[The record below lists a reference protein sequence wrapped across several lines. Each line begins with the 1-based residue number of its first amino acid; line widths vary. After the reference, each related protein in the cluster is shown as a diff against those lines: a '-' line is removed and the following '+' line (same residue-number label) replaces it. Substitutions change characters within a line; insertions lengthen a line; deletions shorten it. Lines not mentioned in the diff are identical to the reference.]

1 MARSPFSI
9 GFSRTFIL
17 SSLFLFFIITIVTTI
32 FSTFIYNNSRVQL
45 IQSLYL
51 QAQSINQSLPQLS
64 STNVD
69 FDLLADQYAVTDDN
83 GNELRVSIINS
94 DWIVIGDSA
103 VIKSNLSSLD
113 KHSPET
119 RQEIGDALL
128 NDYGSTT
135 RKSDTTGRDL
145 IYVAL
150 LRDKNDL
157 SQGIIRVAL
166 PLDINASFYNFFV
179 YPFFIILILVIASST
194 FLSLSVE
201 NNLRREL
208 SKLYEITQRAL
219 KGKKFK
225 KIGPADSQV
234 QNISKTVEEISER
247 LAKEIDNT
255 ISQRA
260 NFNSVLDSVTQG
272 IIIFN
277 KKLKVT
283 FVNDVALEIFG
294 KHQIFLKERIKSKK
308 LDHINKLLKEL
319 SVVNQIESQFSID
332 VGKNKRYFLLS
343 ASTINTSDD
352 LVLVIN
358 DITSLKTI
366 EERQKNLISD
376 ISHEIKTPVS
386 VILAGAETL
395 QNGAINDINASEK
408 FLSAITANSERLA
421 EMVNDLL
428 ELERIEQGQLY
439 QQKENINPRNEINL
453 IIESLETLAHEQNVE
468 LINQINDDFYIHT
481 DKSAFRGIFLNLLN
495 NAIKY
500 SKEGGL
506 VTISTYKTKTNTVIT
521 IEDNGYG
528 IEKNNLRR
536 IFDRFYRTPKARAH
550 TNGSGLGLSLVKQQ
564 INQIG
569 GVVEVKSKINKGTT
583 FFVSFPLKVSII
595 E

>member
-1 MARSPFSI
+1 MTRSPFGI

-32 FSTFIYNNSRVQL
+32 FSTFIYNNSRTQL

-51 QAQSINQSLPQLS
+51 QAQSINQSLPRLS

-94 DWIVIGDSA
+94 DWSVIGDSA
-103 VIKSNLSSLD
+103 VTKSNLSSLD

-119 RQEIGDALL
+119 RQEISDALL

-135 RKSDTTGRDL
+135 RKSDTTGRDF

-150 LRDKNDL
+150 LRNKDDL

-194 FLSLSVE
+194 FLSLNVE

-225 KIGPADSQV
+225 KKGPADSQV

-294 KHQIFLKERIKSKK
+294 KHQIFLNERIQSKK
-308 LDHINKLLKEL
+308 LAQINKLLKKL
-319 SVVNQIESQFSID
+319 SAINQTESEFSID

-343 ASTINTSDD
+343 GSTINTSDD

-366 EERQKNLISD
+366 EERRKNLISD

-386 VILAGAETL
+386 VIRAGAETL
-395 QNGAINDINASEK
+395 QNGAINDKNASDK
-408 FLSAITANSERLA
+408 FLTAITANSERLA

-439 QQKENINPRNEINL
+439 QQKEKINLKHEINL
-453 IIESLETLAHEQNVE
+453 IIESIEALANDQNVT
-468 LINQINDDFYIHT
+468 LINKIGHDHYLHT
-481 DKSAFRGIFLNLLN
+481 DKVAFRGIFLNLLN

-500 SKEGGL
+500 SKESGL
-506 VTISTYKTKTNTVIT
+506 VTIASNVTNTNIVIAV
-521 IEDNGYG
+521 EDNGYG
-528 IEKNNLRR
+528 IEKNNLQR

-569 GVVEVKSKINKGTT
+569 GMIDVKSKINKGTT
-583 FFVSFPLKVSII
+583 FFVSFPIKS
-595 E
+595 

>member
-1 MARSPFSI
+1 MARSPIGI

-17 SSLFLFFIITIVTTI
+17 SSLFLFFIITIVSTI
-32 FSTFIYNNSRVQL
+32 FSTFIYNNSRLQL

-51 QAQSINQSLPQLS
+51 QAQSINQSLPKLS
-64 STNVD
+64 SVSLD
-69 FDLLADQYAVTDDN
+69 FDLLADQYAVKDDN

-113 KHSPET
+113 KHSPKT
-119 RQEIGDALL
+119 RQEISDALI

-150 LRDKNDL
+150 MRNKDDL
-157 SQGIIRVAL
+157 SEGIIRVAL

-194 FLSLSVE
+194 FLSLNVE

-208 SKLYEITQRAL
+208 SKLYEISQRAL

-294 KHQIFLKERIKSKK
+294 KHQIFLKERIQSKK
-308 LDHINKLLKEL
+308 LAHINKLLKEL
-319 SVVNQIESQFSID
+319 SVVNQIESEFSID
-332 VGKNKRYFLLS
+332 IGKTKRYFLLS

-366 EERQKNLISD
+366 EERRKNLISD

-386 VILAGAETL
+386 VIRAGAETL
-395 QNGAINDINASEK
+395 QNGAIKDKKASEK
-408 FLSAITANSERLA
+408 FLTAITANSERLA

-428 ELERIEQGQLY
+428 ELERIEQGPLY
-439 QQKENINPRNEINL
+439 QQKEKIYLRQEANL
-453 IIESLETLAHEQNVE
+453 IIESIEALANEKNVE
-468 LINQINDDFYIHT
+468 LINKIDDDRYLHI
-481 DKSAFRGIFLNLLN
+481 DKMAFRGIFLNLLN

-506 VTISTYKTKTNTVIT
+506 VIISSNETKTNTVIT
-521 IEDNGYG
+521 VEDNGYG
-528 IEKNNLRR
+528 IEKINLQR

-569 GVVEVKSKINKGTT
+569 GVVDVKSKINKGTT
-583 FFVSFPLKVSII
+583 FFVSFPIKS
-595 E
+595 

>member
-1 MARSPFSI
+1 MTRSPFGI
-9 GFSRTFIL
+9 GFSRTFVL

-32 FSTFIYNNSRVQL
+32 FSTFIYNNSRTQL

-64 STNVD
+64 SVNVD

-94 DWIVIGDSA
+94 DWRVIGDSA
-103 VIKSNLSSLD
+103 VTKSNLSSLD

-119 RQEIGDALL
+119 RQEISYALL

-135 RKSDTTGRDL
+135 RKSDTTGRDF

-150 LRDKNDL
+150 LRDKDDL

-194 FLSLSVE
+194 FLSLNVE

-225 KIGPADSQV
+225 KKGPADSQV

-294 KHQIFLKERIKSKK
+294 KHQIFLKERIQSKK
-308 LDHINKLLKEL
+308 LAQINKLLKEL
-319 SVVNQIESQFSID
+319 SVVNQIESEFSID
-332 VGKNKRYFLLS
+332 IGKSKRYFLLS

-366 EERQKNLISD
+366 EERRKHLISD

-386 VILAGAETL
+386 VIRAGAETL
-395 QNGAINDINASEK
+395 QNGAINDKNASEK
-408 FLSAITANSERLA
+408 FLTAITANSERLA

-439 QQKENINPRNEINL
+439 QQKEKINIRQEINL
-453 IIESLETLAHEQNVE
+453 IIESIEALANDQNVE
-468 LINQINDDFYIHT
+468 LMNKLNDDLYIYT

-506 VTISTYKTKTNTVIT
+506 VTISSNKTKTNTIIT
-521 IEDNGYG
+521 VEDGGYG
-528 IEKNNLRR
+528 IEKNNLQR

-550 TNGSGLGLSLVKQQ
+550 TNGSGLGLSLVKQL

-569 GVVEVKSKINKGTT
+569 GAIDVKSKINTGTT
-583 FFVSFPLKVSII
+583 FFVSFPIKS
-595 E
+595 

>member
-1 MARSPFSI
+1 MARSPIGI

-17 SSLFLFFIITIVTTI
+17 SSLFLFFIITIVSTI
-32 FSTFIYNNSRVQL
+32 FSTFIYNNSRLQL

-51 QAQSINQSLPQLS
+51 QAQSINQSLPKLS
-64 STNVD
+64 SVSLD
-69 FDLLADQYAVTDDN
+69 FDLLADQYAVKDDN

-113 KHSPET
+113 KHSPKT
-119 RQEIGDALL
+119 RQEISDALI

-150 LRDKNDL
+150 MRNKDDL
-157 SQGIIRVAL
+157 SEGIIRVAL

-194 FLSLSVE
+194 FLSLNVE

-294 KHQIFLKERIKSKK
+294 KHQIFLKERIQSKK
-308 LDHINKLLKEL
+308 LAHINKLLKEL
-319 SVVNQIESQFSID
+319 SVVNQIESEFSID
-332 VGKNKRYFLLS
+332 IGKTKRYFLLS

-366 EERQKNLISD
+366 EERRKNLISD
-376 ISHEIKTPVS
+376 ISHEIKTPIS
-386 VILAGAETL
+386 VIRAGAETL
-395 QNGAINDINASEK
+395 QNGAIKDKKASEK
-408 FLSAITANSERLA
+408 FLTAITANSERLA

-428 ELERIEQGQLY
+428 ELERIEQGPLY
-439 QQKENINPRNEINL
+439 QQKEKIYLRQEANL
-453 IIESLETLAHEQNVE
+453 IIESIEALANEKNVE
-468 LINQINDDFYIHT
+468 LINKIDDDRYLHI
-481 DKSAFRGIFLNLLN
+481 DKMAFRGIFLNLLN

-506 VTISTYKTKTNTVIT
+506 VIISSNETKTNTVIT
-521 IEDNGYG
+521 VEDNGHG
-528 IEKNNLRR
+528 IEKINLQR

-569 GVVEVKSKINKGTT
+569 GVVDVKSKINKGTT
-583 FFVSFPLKVSII
+583 FFVSFPIKS
-595 E
+595 

>member
-1 MARSPFSI
+1 MTRSPFGI
-9 GFSRTFIL
+9 GFSRTFVL

-32 FSTFIYNNSRVQL
+32 FSTFIYNNSRTQL

-64 STNVD
+64 SVNVD

-94 DWIVIGDSA
+94 DWRVIGDSA
-103 VIKSNLSSLD
+103 VTKSNLSSLD

-119 RQEIGDALL
+119 RQEISYALL

-135 RKSDTTGRDL
+135 RKSDTTGRDF

-150 LRDKNDL
+150 LRDKDDL

-194 FLSLSVE
+194 FLSLNVE

-225 KIGPADSQV
+225 KKGPADSQV

-294 KHQIFLKERIKSKK
+294 KHQIFLKERIQSKK
-308 LDHINKLLKEL
+308 LAQINKLLKEL
-319 SVVNQIESQFSID
+319 SVVNQIESEFSID
-332 VGKNKRYFLLS
+332 IGKSKRYFLLS

-366 EERQKNLISD
+366 EERRKHLISD

-386 VILAGAETL
+386 VIRAGAETL
-395 QNGAINDINASEK
+395 QNGAINDKNASEK
-408 FLSAITANSERLA
+408 FLTAITANSERLA

-439 QQKENINPRNEINL
+439 QQKEKINIRQEINL
-453 IIESLETLAHEQNVE
+453 IIESIEALANDQNVE
-468 LINQINDDFYIHT
+468 LMNKLNDDLYIYT

-506 VTISTYKTKTNTVIT
+506 VTISSNTTKTNTIIT
-521 IEDNGYG
+521 VEDGGYG
-528 IEKNNLRR
+528 IEKNNLQR

-550 TNGSGLGLSLVKQQ
+550 TNGSGLGLSLVKQL

-569 GVVEVKSKINKGTT
+569 GAIDVKSKINKGTT
-583 FFVSFPLKVSII
+583 FFVSFPIKS
-595 E
+595 

>member
-1 MARSPFSI
+1 MARSPIGI

-32 FSTFIYNNSRVQL
+32 FSTFIYNNSRLQL

-51 QAQSINQSLPQLS
+51 QAQSINQSLPKLS
-64 STNVD
+64 SVSLD
-69 FDLLADQYAVTDDN
+69 FDLLADQYAVKDDN

-113 KHSPET
+113 KHSPKT
-119 RQEIGDALL
+119 RQEISDALL

-150 LRDKNDL
+150 MRNKDDL
-157 SQGIIRVAL
+157 SEGIIRVAL

-194 FLSLSVE
+194 FLSLNVE

-208 SKLYEITQRAL
+208 SKLYEISQRAL

-294 KHQIFLKERIKSKK
+294 KHQIFLKERIQSKK
-308 LDHINKLLKEL
+308 LAHINKLLKEL
-319 SVVNQIESQFSID
+319 SVVNQIESEFSID
-332 VGKNKRYFLLS
+332 IGKTKRYFLLS

-366 EERQKNLISD
+366 EERRKNLISD

-386 VILAGAETL
+386 VIRAGAETL
-395 QNGAINDINASEK
+395 QNGAIKDKKASEK
-408 FLSAITANSERLA
+408 FLTAITANSERLA

-428 ELERIEQGQLY
+428 ELERIEQGPLY
-439 QQKENINPRNEINL
+439 QQKEKIYLRQEANL
-453 IIESLETLAHEQNVE
+453 IIESIEALANEKNVE
-468 LINQINDDFYIHT
+468 LINKIDDDRYLHI
-481 DKSAFRGIFLNLLN
+481 DKMAFRGIFLNLLN

-506 VTISTYKTKTNTVIT
+506 VIISSNETKTNTVIT
-521 IEDNGYG
+521 VEDNGHG
-528 IEKNNLRR
+528 IEKINLQR

-569 GVVEVKSKINKGTT
+569 GVVDVKSKINKGTT
-583 FFVSFPLKVSII
+583 FFVSFPIKS
-595 E
+595 

>member
-1 MARSPFSI
+1 MTRSPFGI
-9 GFSRTFIL
+9 GFSRTFVL

-32 FSTFIYNNSRVQL
+32 FSTFIYNNSRTQL

-64 STNVD
+64 SVNVD

-94 DWIVIGDSA
+94 DWRVIGDSA
-103 VIKSNLSSLD
+103 VTKSKLSSLD

-119 RQEIGDALL
+119 RQEISDALL

-135 RKSDTTGRDL
+135 RKSDTTGRDF

-150 LRDKNDL
+150 LRDKDDL

-194 FLSLSVE
+194 FLSLNVE

-225 KIGPADSQV
+225 KKGPADSQV

-294 KHQIFLKERIKSKK
+294 KHQIFLKERIQSKK
-308 LDHINKLLKEL
+308 LAQINKLLKEL
-319 SVVNQIESQFSID
+319 SVVNQIESEFSID
-332 VGKNKRYFLLS
+332 IGKSKRYFLLS

-366 EERQKNLISD
+366 EERRKHLISD

-386 VILAGAETL
+386 VIRAGAETL
-395 QNGAINDINASEK
+395 QNGAINDKNASEK
-408 FLSAITANSERLA
+408 FLTAITANSERLA

-439 QQKENINPRNEINL
+439 QQKEKINIRQEINL
-453 IIESLETLAHEQNVE
+453 IIESIEALANDQNVE
-468 LINQINDDFYIHT
+468 LMNKLNDDLYIYT

-506 VTISTYKTKTNTVIT
+506 VTISSNKTKTNTIIT
-521 IEDNGYG
+521 VEDGGYG
-528 IEKNNLRR
+528 IEKNNLQR

-550 TNGSGLGLSLVKQQ
+550 TNGSGLGLSLVKQL

-569 GVVEVKSKINKGTT
+569 GAIDVKSKINKGTT
-583 FFVSFPLKVSII
+583 FFVSFPIKS
-595 E
+595 

>member
-1 MARSPFSI
+1 MTRSPFGI
-9 GFSRTFIL
+9 GFSRTFVL

-32 FSTFIYNNSRVQL
+32 FSTFIYNNSRTQL

-64 STNVD
+64 SVNVD

-94 DWIVIGDSA
+94 DWRVIGDSA
-103 VIKSNLSSLD
+103 VTKSNLSSLD

-119 RQEIGDALL
+119 RQEISDALL

-135 RKSDTTGRDL
+135 RKSDTTGRDF

-150 LRDKNDL
+150 LRDKDDL

-194 FLSLSVE
+194 FLSLNVE

-225 KIGPADSQV
+225 KKGPADSQV

-294 KHQIFLKERIKSKK
+294 KHQIFLKERIQSKK
-308 LDHINKLLKEL
+308 LAQINKLLKEL
-319 SVVNQIESQFSID
+319 SVVNQIESEFSID
-332 VGKNKRYFLLS
+332 IGKSKRYFLLS

-366 EERQKNLISD
+366 EERRKHLISD

-386 VILAGAETL
+386 VIRAGAETL
-395 QNGAINDINASEK
+395 QNGAINDKNASEK
-408 FLSAITANSERLA
+408 FLTAITANSERLA

-439 QQKENINPRNEINL
+439 QQKEKINIRQEINL
-453 IIESLETLAHEQNVE
+453 IIESIEALANDQNVE
-468 LINQINDDFYIHT
+468 LMNKLNDDLHIYT

-506 VTISTYKTKTNTVIT
+506 VTISSNKTKTNTIIT
-521 IEDNGYG
+521 VEDGGYG
-528 IEKNNLRR
+528 IEKNNLQR

-550 TNGSGLGLSLVKQQ
+550 TNGSGLGLSLVKQL

-569 GVVEVKSKINKGTT
+569 GAIDVKSKINKGTT
-583 FFVSFPLKVSII
+583 FFVSFPIKS
-595 E
+595 

>member
-1 MARSPFSI
+1 MARSPIGI

-17 SSLFLFFIITIVTTI
+17 SSLFLFFILTIVTTI
-32 FSTFIYNNSRVQL
+32 FSTFIYNNSRLQL

-51 QAQSINQSLPQLS
+51 QAQSINQSLPKLS
-64 STNVD
+64 SVSLD
-69 FDLLADQYAVTDDN
+69 FDLLADQYAVKDDN

-113 KHSPET
+113 KHSPKT
-119 RQEIGDALL
+119 RQEISDALI

-150 LRDKNDL
+150 MRNKDDL
-157 SQGIIRVAL
+157 SEGIIRVAL

-194 FLSLSVE
+194 FLSLNVE

-208 SKLYEITQRAL
+208 SKLYEISQRAL

-294 KHQIFLKERIKSKK
+294 KHQIFLKERIQSKK
-308 LDHINKLLKEL
+308 LAHINKLLKEL
-319 SVVNQIESQFSID
+319 SVVNQIESEFSID
-332 VGKNKRYFLLS
+332 IGKTKRYFLLS

-366 EERQKNLISD
+366 EERRKNLISD

-386 VILAGAETL
+386 VIRAGAETL
-395 QNGAINDINASEK
+395 QNGAIKDKKASEK
-408 FLSAITANSERLA
+408 FLTAITANSERLA

-428 ELERIEQGQLY
+428 ELERIEQGPLY
-439 QQKENINPRNEINL
+439 QQKEKIYLRQEANL
-453 IIESLETLAHEQNVE
+453 IIESIEALANEKNVE
-468 LINQINDDFYIHT
+468 LINKIDDDRYLHI
-481 DKSAFRGIFLNLLN
+481 DKVAFRGIFLNLLN

-506 VTISTYKTKTNTVIT
+506 VIISSNETKTNTVIT
-521 IEDNGYG
+521 VEDNGYG
-528 IEKNNLRR
+528 IEKINLQR

-569 GVVEVKSKINKGTT
+569 GVVDVKSKINKGTT
-583 FFVSFPLKVSII
+583 FFVSFPIKS
-595 E
+595 

>member
-1 MARSPFSI
+1 MTRSPFGI

-32 FSTFIYNNSRVQL
+32 FSTFIYNNSRTQL

-64 STNVD
+64 SVNVD

-94 DWIVIGDSA
+94 DWSVIGDSA
-103 VIKSNLSSLD
+103 VSKSNLSSLD

-119 RQEIGDALL
+119 RQEISDALL

-135 RKSDTTGRDL
+135 RKSDTTGRDF

-150 LRDKNDL
+150 LRNKDDL

-179 YPFFIILILVIASST
+179 YPFFIILILVFASST
-194 FLSLSVE
+194 FLSLNVE

-225 KIGPADSQV
+225 KKGPADSQV

-294 KHQIFLKERIKSKK
+294 KHQIFLNERIQSKK
-308 LDHINKLLKEL
+308 LAQINKLLKKL
-319 SVVNQIESQFSID
+319 SAINQTESEFSID

-343 ASTINTSDD
+343 GSTINTSDD

-366 EERQKNLISD
+366 EERRKNLISD

-386 VILAGAETL
+386 VIRAGAETL
-395 QNGAINDINASEK
+395 QNGAINDKNASDK

-439 QQKENINPRNEINL
+439 QQKEKIHLKHEINL
-453 IIESLETLAHEQNVE
+453 IIESIEALANDQNVT
-468 LINQINDDFYIHT
+468 LINKIGHDHYLHT
-481 DKSAFRGIFLNLLN
+481 DKVAFRGIFLNLLN

-500 SKEGGL
+500 SKESGL
-506 VTISTYKTKTNTVIT
+506 VTIASNVTNTNIVIAV
-521 IEDNGYG
+521 EDNGYG
-528 IEKNNLRR
+528 IEKNNLQR

-569 GVVEVKSKINKGTT
+569 GMIDVKSKINKGTT
-583 FFVSFPLKVSII
+583 FFVSFPIKS
-595 E
+595 

>member
-1 MARSPFSI
+1 MTRSPFGI

-32 FSTFIYNNSRVQL
+32 FSTFIYNNSRTQL

-83 GNELRVSIINS
+83 GNVLRVSIINS
-94 DWIVIGDSA
+94 DWSVIGDSA
-103 VIKSNLSSLD
+103 VTKSNLSSLD

-119 RQEIGDALL
+119 RQEISDALL

-135 RKSDTTGRDL
+135 RKSDTTGRDF

-150 LRDKNDL
+150 LRNKDDL

-194 FLSLSVE
+194 FLSLNVE

-225 KIGPADSQV
+225 KKGPADSQV

-294 KHQIFLKERIKSKK
+294 KHQIFLNERIQSKK
-308 LDHINKLLKEL
+308 LAQINKLLKKL
-319 SVVNQIESQFSID
+319 SAINQTESEFSID

-343 ASTINTSDD
+343 GSTINTSDD

-366 EERQKNLISD
+366 EERRKNLISD

-386 VILAGAETL
+386 VIRAGAETL
-395 QNGAINDINASEK
+395 QNGAINDKNASDK
-408 FLSAITANSERLA
+408 FLTAITANSERLA

-439 QQKENINPRNEINL
+439 QQKEKINLKHEINL
-453 IIESLETLAHEQNVE
+453 IIESIEALANDQNVT
-468 LINQINDDFYIHT
+468 LINKIGHDHYLHT
-481 DKSAFRGIFLNLLN
+481 DKVAFRGIFLNLLN

-500 SKEGGL
+500 SKESGL
-506 VTISTYKTKTNTVIT
+506 VTIASNVTNTNIVIAV
-521 IEDNGYG
+521 EDNGYG
-528 IEKNNLRR
+528 IEKNNLQR

-569 GVVEVKSKINKGTT
+569 GMIDVKSKINKGTT
-583 FFVSFPLKVSII
+583 FFVSFPIKS
-595 E
+595 

>member
-1 MARSPFSI
+1 MARSPLGI
-9 GFSRTFIL
+9 GFSRTFLL
-17 SSLFLFFIITIVTTI
+17 SSLFLFLIITIVTTI

-51 QAQSINQSLPQLS
+51 QAQSINQSLPPLNS
-64 STNVD
+64 VNVD
-69 FDLLADQYAVTDDN
+69 FDLLADKYAVIDDN

-94 DWIVIGDSA
+94 DWVVLGDSA
-103 VIKSNLSSLD
+103 LSKSNLSSLD
-113 KHSPET
+113 KHSPQT
-119 RQEIGDALL
+119 RQEISDALL

-135 RKSDTTGRDL
+135 RKSDTTGRDF

-150 LRDKNDL
+150 MRNKDDL

-194 FLSLSVE
+194 FLSLNVE

-219 KGKKFK
+219 LGKKFK
-225 KIGPADSQV
+225 KKGPADSQV

-272 IIIFN
+272 IVIFN

-283 FVNDVALEIFG
+283 FVNDIALEIFG

-308 LDHINKLLKEL
+308 LAPINKLLKEL
-319 SVVNQIESQFSID
+319 AVVNQIESEFSID
-332 VGKNKRYFLLS
+332 VSKTKRYFLLS

-358 DITSLKTI
+358 DITSLKI
-366 EERQKNLISD
+366 VEERRKNLISD
-376 ISHEIKTPVS
+376 ISHEIKTPIS
-386 VILAGAETL
+386 VIRAGAETL
-395 QNGAINDINASEK
+395 QNGAIKDKNVSGK
-408 FLSAITANSERLA
+408 FLTAISANSERLA
-421 EMVNDLL
+421 EMVDDLL

-439 QQKENINPRNEINL
+439 QKKEKINLKQEINL
-453 IIESLETLAHEQNVE
+453 IIESIEALANEQTVKLVNNIDVE
-468 LINQINDDFYIHT
+468 HYLHI
-481 DKSAFRGIFLNLLN
+481 DKMAFRGIFLNLLN
-495 NAIKY
+495 NGIKY

-506 VTISTYKTKTNTVIT
+506 VTISLNETKTNKVIT
-521 IEDNGYG
+521 VEDNGYG
-528 IEKNNLRR
+528 IEKNYLQR

-569 GVVEVKSKINKGTT
+569 AKIDVKSKINKGTT
-583 FFVSFPLKVSII
+583 FFVSFPIKS
-595 E
+595 

>member
-1 MARSPFSI
+1 MTRSPFGI

-32 FSTFIYNNSRVQL
+32 FSTFIYNNSRTQL

-64 STNVD
+64 SVNVD

-94 DWIVIGDSA
+94 DWSVIGDSA
-103 VIKSNLSSLD
+103 VSKSNLSSLD

-119 RQEIGDALL
+119 RQEISDALL

-135 RKSDTTGRDL
+135 RKSDTTGRDF

-150 LRDKNDL
+150 LRNKDDL

-166 PLDINASFYNFFV
+166 PFDINASFYNFFV

-194 FLSLSVE
+194 FLSLNVE

-225 KIGPADSQV
+225 KKGPADSQV

-294 KHQIFLKERIKSKK
+294 KHQIFLNERIQSKK
-308 LDHINKLLKEL
+308 LAQINKLLKKL
-319 SVVNQIESQFSID
+319 SAINQTESEFSID

-343 ASTINTSDD
+343 GSTINTSDD

-366 EERQKNLISD
+366 EERRKNLISD

-386 VILAGAETL
+386 VIRAGAETL
-395 QNGAINDINASEK
+395 QNGAINDKNASDK

-439 QQKENINPRNEINL
+439 QQKEKIHLKHEINL
-453 IIESLETLAHEQNVE
+453 IIESIEALANDQNVT
-468 LINQINDDFYIHT
+468 LINKIGHDHYLHT

-500 SKEGGL
+500 SKESGL
-506 VTISTYKTKTNTVIT
+506 VTIASNVTNTNIVIAV
-521 IEDNGYG
+521 EDNGYG
-528 IEKNNLRR
+528 IEKNNLQR

-569 GVVEVKSKINKGTT
+569 GQIDVKSQINKGTT
-583 FFVSFPLKVSII
+583 FFVSFPIRS
-595 E
+595 

>member
-1 MARSPFSI
+1 MTRSPFGI
-9 GFSRTFIL
+9 GFSRTFVL

-32 FSTFIYNNSRVQL
+32 FSTFIYNNSRTQL

-64 STNVD
+64 SVNVD

-94 DWIVIGDSA
+94 DWRVIGDSA
-103 VIKSNLSSLD
+103 VTKSNLSSLD

-119 RQEIGDALL
+119 RQEISYALL

-135 RKSDTTGRDL
+135 RKSDTTGRDF

-150 LRDKNDL
+150 LRDKDDL

-194 FLSLSVE
+194 FLSLNVE

-225 KIGPADSQV
+225 KKGPADSQV

-294 KHQIFLKERIKSKK
+294 KHQIFLKERIQSKK
-308 LDHINKLLKEL
+308 LAQINKLLKEL
-319 SVVNQIESQFSID
+319 SVVNQIESEFCID
-332 VGKNKRYFLLS
+332 IGKSKRYFLLS

-366 EERQKNLISD
+366 EERRKHLISD

-386 VILAGAETL
+386 VIRAGAETL
-395 QNGAINDINASEK
+395 QNGAINDKNASEK
-408 FLSAITANSERLA
+408 FLTAITANSERLA

-439 QQKENINPRNEINL
+439 QQKEKINIRQEINL
-453 IIESLETLAHEQNVE
+453 IIESIEALANDQNVE
-468 LINQINDDFYIHT
+468 LMNKLNDDLYIHT

-506 VTISTYKTKTNTVIT
+506 VTISSNKTKTNTIIT
-521 IEDNGYG
+521 VEDGGYG
-528 IEKNNLRR
+528 IEKNNLQR

-550 TNGSGLGLSLVKQQ
+550 TNGSGLGLSLVKQL

-569 GVVEVKSKINKGTT
+569 GAIDVKSKINKGTT
-583 FFVSFPLKVSII
+583 FFVSFPIKS
-595 E
+595 

>member
-1 MARSPFSI
+1 MTRSPFGI
-9 GFSRTFIL
+9 GFSRTFVL

-32 FSTFIYNNSRVQL
+32 FSTFIYNNSRTQL

-64 STNVD
+64 SVNVD

-94 DWIVIGDSA
+94 DWSVIGDSA
-103 VIKSNLSSLD
+103 VSKSNLSSLD

-119 RQEIGDALL
+119 RQEISYALL

-135 RKSDTTGRDL
+135 RKSDTTGRDF

-150 LRDKNDL
+150 LRDKDDL

-194 FLSLSVE
+194 FLSLNVE

-225 KIGPADSQV
+225 KKGPADSQV

-294 KHQIFLKERIKSKK
+294 KHQIFLKERIQSKK
-308 LDHINKLLKEL
+308 LAQINKLLKEL
-319 SVVNQIESQFSID
+319 SVVNQIESEFSID
-332 VGKNKRYFLLS
+332 IGKSKRYFLLS

-366 EERQKNLISD
+366 EERRKHLISD

-386 VILAGAETL
+386 VIRAGAETL
-395 QNGAINDINASEK
+395 QNGAINDKNASEK
-408 FLSAITANSERLA
+408 FLTAITANSERLA

-439 QQKENINPRNEINL
+439 QQKEKINIRQEINL
-453 IIESLETLAHEQNVE
+453 IIESIEALANDQNVE
-468 LINQINDDFYIHT
+468 LMNKLNDDLYIHT

-506 VTISTYKTKTNTVIT
+506 VTISSNKTKTNTIIT
-521 IEDNGYG
+521 VEDGGYG
-528 IEKNNLRR
+528 IEKNNLQR

-550 TNGSGLGLSLVKQQ
+550 TNGSGLGLSLVKQL

-569 GVVEVKSKINKGTT
+569 GAIDVKSKINKGTT
-583 FFVSFPLKVSII
+583 FFVSFPIKS
-595 E
+595 

>member
-1 MARSPFSI
+1 MTRSPFSI
-9 GFSRTFIL
+9 GFSRTFLL

-32 FSTFIYNNSRVQL
+32 FSTFIYNNSRTQL

-64 STNVD
+64 SVNVD

-83 GNELRVSIINS
+83 GNVLRVSIINS
-94 DWIVIGDSA
+94 DWSVIGDSA
-103 VIKSNLSSLD
+103 VTKSNLSSLD

-119 RQEIGDALL
+119 RQEISDALL
-128 NDYGSTT
+128 NDYGFTT
-135 RKSDTTGRDL
+135 RKSDTTGRDF

-150 LRDKNDL
+150 LRNKDDL

-194 FLSLSVE
+194 FLSLNVE

-225 KIGPADSQV
+225 KKGPADSQV

-294 KHQIFLKERIKSKK
+294 KHQIFLNERIQSKK
-308 LDHINKLLKEL
+308 LAQINKLLKKL
-319 SVVNQIESQFSID
+319 SAINQTESEFSID

-343 ASTINTSDD
+343 GSTINTSDD

-366 EERQKNLISD
+366 EERRKNLISD

-386 VILAGAETL
+386 VIRAGAETL
-395 QNGAINDINASEK
+395 QNGAINDKNASDK
-408 FLSAITANSERLA
+408 FLTAITANSERLA

-439 QQKENINPRNEINL
+439 QQKEKINLKHEINL
-453 IIESLETLAHEQNVE
+453 IIESIEALANDQNVT
-468 LINQINDDFYIHT
+468 LINKIGHDHYLHT
-481 DKSAFRGIFLNLLN
+481 DKVAFRGIFLNLLN

-500 SKEGGL
+500 SKESGL
-506 VTISTYKTKTNTVIT
+506 VTIASNVTNTNIVIAV
-521 IEDNGYG
+521 EDNGYG
-528 IEKNNLRR
+528 IEKNNLQR

-569 GVVEVKSKINKGTT
+569 GMIDVKSKINKGTT
-583 FFVSFPLKVSII
+583 FFVSFPIKS
-595 E
+595 

>member
-1 MARSPFSI
+1 MTRSPFGI
-9 GFSRTFIL
+9 GFSRTFVL

-32 FSTFIYNNSRVQL
+32 FSTFIYNNSRTQL

-64 STNVD
+64 SVNVD

-94 DWIVIGDSA
+94 DWRVIGDSA
-103 VIKSNLSSLD
+103 VTKSNLSSLD

-119 RQEIGDALL
+119 RQEISDALL

-135 RKSDTTGRDL
+135 RKSDTTGRDF

-150 LRDKNDL
+150 LRDKDDL

-179 YPFFIILILVIASST
+179 YPFFIILILVIASAT
-194 FLSLSVE
+194 FLSLNVE

-225 KIGPADSQV
+225 KKGPADSQV

-294 KHQIFLKERIKSKK
+294 KHQIFLKERIQSKK
-308 LDHINKLLKEL
+308 LAQINKLLKEL
-319 SVVNQIESQFSID
+319 SIVNQIESEFSID
-332 VGKNKRYFLLS
+332 IGKSKRYFLLS

-366 EERQKNLISD
+366 EERRKHLISD

-386 VILAGAETL
+386 VIRAGAETL
-395 QNGAINDINASEK
+395 QNGAINDKNASEK
-408 FLSAITANSERLA
+408 FLTAITANSERLA

-439 QQKENINPRNEINL
+439 QQKEKINIRQEINL
-453 IIESLETLAHEQNVE
+453 IIESIEALANDQNVE
-468 LINQINDDFYIHT
+468 LMNKLNDDLYIYT

-506 VTISTYKTKTNTVIT
+506 VTISSNKTKTNTIIT
-521 IEDNGYG
+521 VEDGGYG
-528 IEKNNLRR
+528 IEKNNLQR

-550 TNGSGLGLSLVKQQ
+550 TNGSGLGLSLVKQL

-569 GVVEVKSKINKGTT
+569 GAIDVKSKINKGTT
-583 FFVSFPLKVSII
+583 FFVSFPIKS
-595 E
+595 

>member
-1 MARSPFSI
+1 MTRSPFSI

-32 FSTFIYNNSRVQL
+32 FSTFIYNNSRTQL

-64 STNVD
+64 SVNVD

-94 DWIVIGDSA
+94 DWSVIGDSA
-103 VIKSNLSSLD
+103 VTKSNLSSLD

-119 RQEIGDALL
+119 RQEISDALL
-128 NDYGSTT
+128 NDYGFTT
-135 RKSDTTGRDL
+135 RKSDTTGRDF

-150 LRDKNDL
+150 LRNKDDL

-166 PLDINASFYNFFV
+166 PLDINATFYNFFV

-194 FLSLSVE
+194 FLSLNVE

-225 KIGPADSQV
+225 KKGPADSQV

-294 KHQIFLKERIKSKK
+294 KHQIFLNERIQSKK
-308 LDHINKLLKEL
+308 LAQINKLLKKL
-319 SVVNQIESQFSID
+319 SAINQTESEFSID

-343 ASTINTSDD
+343 GSTINTSDD

-366 EERQKNLISD
+366 EERRKNLISD

-386 VILAGAETL
+386 VIRAGAETL
-395 QNGAINDINASEK
+395 QNGAINDKNASDK
-408 FLSAITANSERLA
+408 FLTAITANSERLA

-439 QQKENINPRNEINL
+439 QQKEKINLKHEINL
-453 IIESLETLAHEQNVE
+453 IIESIEALANDQNVT
-468 LINQINDDFYIHT
+468 LINKIGHDHYLHT
-481 DKSAFRGIFLNLLN
+481 DKVAFRGIFLNLLN

-500 SKEGGL
+500 SKESGL
-506 VTISTYKTKTNTVIT
+506 VTIASNVTNTNIVIAV
-521 IEDNGYG
+521 EDNGYG
-528 IEKNNLRR
+528 IEKNNLQR

-569 GVVEVKSKINKGTT
+569 GMIDVKSKINKGTT
-583 FFVSFPLKVSII
+583 FFVSFPIKS
-595 E
+595 

>member
-1 MARSPFSI
+1 MARSPLGI
-9 GFSRTFIL
+9 GFSRTFLL
-17 SSLFLFFIITIVTTI
+17 SSLFLFLIITIVTTI

-51 QAQSINQSLPQLS
+51 QAQSINQSLPPLNS
-64 STNVD
+64 VNVD
-69 FDLLADQYAVTDDN
+69 FDLLADKYAVIDDS

-94 DWIVIGDSA
+94 DWVVLGDSA
-103 VIKSNLSSLD
+103 LSKSNLSSLD
-113 KHSPET
+113 KHSPQT
-119 RQEIGDALL
+119 RQEISDALL

-135 RKSDTTGRDL
+135 RKSDTTGRDF

-150 LRDKNDL
+150 MRNKDDL

-194 FLSLSVE
+194 FLSLNVE

-219 KGKKFK
+219 LGKKFK
-225 KIGPADSQV
+225 KKGPADSQV

-272 IIIFN
+272 IVIFN

-283 FVNDVALEIFG
+283 FVNDIALEIFG

-308 LDHINKLLKEL
+308 LAPINKLLKEL
-319 SVVNQIESQFSID
+319 AVVNQIESEFSID
-332 VGKNKRYFLLS
+332 VSKTKRYFLLS

-358 DITSLKTI
+358 DITSLKTV
-366 EERQKNLISD
+366 EERRKNLISD
-376 ISHEIKTPVS
+376 ISHEIKTPIS
-386 VILAGAETL
+386 VIRAGAETL
-395 QNGAINDINASEK
+395 QNGAIKDKNVSGK
-408 FLSAITANSERLA
+408 FLTAISANSERLA
-421 EMVNDLL
+421 EMVDDLL

-439 QQKENINPRNEINL
+439 QKKEKINLKQEINL
-453 IIESLETLAHEQNVE
+453 IIESIEALANEQTVKLVNNIDVE
-468 LINQINDDFYIHT
+468 HYLHI
-481 DKSAFRGIFLNLLN
+481 DKMAFRGIFLNLLN
-495 NAIKY
+495 NGIKY

-506 VTISTYKTKTNTVIT
+506 VTISLNETKTNKVIT
-521 IEDNGYG
+521 VEDNGYG
-528 IEKNNLRR
+528 IEKNYLQR

-569 GVVEVKSKINKGTT
+569 AKVDVKSKINKGTT
-583 FFVSFPLKVSII
+583 FFVSFPIKS
-595 E
+595 

>member
-1 MARSPFSI
+1 MARSPIGI

-17 SSLFLFFIITIVTTI
+17 SSLFLFFILTIVTTI
-32 FSTFIYNNSRVQL
+32 FSTFIYNNSRLQL

-51 QAQSINQSLPQLS
+51 QAQSINQSLPKLS
-64 STNVD
+64 SVSLD
-69 FDLLADQYAVTDDN
+69 FDLLADQYAVKDDN

-113 KHSPET
+113 KHSPKT
-119 RQEIGDALL
+119 RQEISDALI

-150 LRDKNDL
+150 MRNKDDL
-157 SQGIIRVAL
+157 SEGIIRVAL

-194 FLSLSVE
+194 FLSLNVE

-208 SKLYEITQRAL
+208 SKLYEISQRAL

-294 KHQIFLKERIKSKK
+294 KHQIFLKERIQSKK
-308 LDHINKLLKEL
+308 LAHINKLLKEL
-319 SVVNQIESQFSID
+319 SVVNQIESEFSID
-332 VGKNKRYFLLS
+332 IGKTKRYFLLS

-366 EERQKNLISD
+366 EERRKNLISD

-386 VILAGAETL
+386 VIRAGAETL
-395 QNGAINDINASEK
+395 QNGAIKDKKASEK
-408 FLSAITANSERLA
+408 FLTAITANSERLA

-428 ELERIEQGQLY
+428 ELERIEQGPLY
-439 QQKENINPRNEINL
+439 QQKEKIYLRQEANL
-453 IIESLETLAHEQNVE
+453 IIESIEALANEKNVE
-468 LINQINDDFYIHT
+468 LINKIDDDRYLHI
-481 DKSAFRGIFLNLLN
+481 DKMAFRGIFLNLLN

-506 VTISTYKTKTNTVIT
+506 VIISSNETKTNTVIT
-521 IEDNGYG
+521 VEDNGYG
-528 IEKNNLRR
+528 IEKINLQR

-569 GVVEVKSKINKGTT
+569 GVVDVKSKINKGTT
-583 FFVSFPLKVSII
+583 FFVSFPIKS
-595 E
+595 

>member
-1 MARSPFSI
+1 MTRSPFGI

-32 FSTFIYNNSRVQL
+32 FSTFIYNNSRTQL

-64 STNVD
+64 SVNVD

-94 DWIVIGDSA
+94 DWSVIGDSA
-103 VIKSNLSSLD
+103 VSKSNLSSLD

-119 RQEIGDALL
+119 RQEISDALL

-135 RKSDTTGRDL
+135 RKSDTTGRDF

-150 LRDKNDL
+150 LRDKDDL

-194 FLSLSVE
+194 FLSLNVE

-225 KIGPADSQV
+225 KKGPADSQV

-294 KHQIFLKERIKSKK
+294 KHQIFLNERIESKK
-308 LDHINKLLKEL
+308 LAQINKLLKKL
-319 SVVNQIESQFSID
+319 SAINQTESEFSID

-343 ASTINTSDD
+343 GSTINTSDD

-366 EERQKNLISD
+366 EERRKNLISD

-386 VILAGAETL
+386 VIRAGAETL
-395 QNGAINDINASEK
+395 QNGAINDKNASDK
-408 FLSAITANSERLA
+408 FLTAITANSERLA

-439 QQKENINPRNEINL
+439 QQKEKINLKHEINL
-453 IIESLETLAHEQNVE
+453 IIESIEALANDQNVT
-468 LINQINDDFYIHT
+468 LINKIGHDHYLHT

-500 SKEGGL
+500 SKESGL
-506 VTISTYKTKTNTVIT
+506 VTIASNVTNTNIVIAV
-521 IEDNGYG
+521 EDNGYG
-528 IEKNNLRR
+528 IEKNNLQR

-569 GVVEVKSKINKGTT
+569 GMIDVKSKINKGTT
-583 FFVSFPLKVSII
+583 FFVSFPIKS
-595 E
+595 

>member
-1 MARSPFSI
+1 MTRSPFGI
-9 GFSRTFIL
+9 GFSRTFVL

-32 FSTFIYNNSRVQL
+32 FSTFIYNNSRTQL

-64 STNVD
+64 SVNVD

-94 DWIVIGDSA
+94 DWRVIGDSA
-103 VIKSNLSSLD
+103 VTKSNLSSLD

-119 RQEIGDALL
+119 RQEISDALL
-128 NDYGSTT
+128 NNYGSTT
-135 RKSDTTGRDL
+135 RKSDTTGRDF

-150 LRDKNDL
+150 LRDKDDL

-194 FLSLSVE
+194 FLSLNVE

-225 KIGPADSQV
+225 KKGPADSQV

-294 KHQIFLKERIKSKK
+294 KHQIFLKERIQSKK
-308 LDHINKLLKEL
+308 LAQINKLLKEL
-319 SVVNQIESQFSID
+319 SVVNQIESEFSID
-332 VGKNKRYFLLS
+332 IGKSKRYFLLS

-366 EERQKNLISD
+366 EERRKHLISD

-386 VILAGAETL
+386 VIRAGAETL
-395 QNGAINDINASEK
+395 QNGAINDKNASEK
-408 FLSAITANSERLA
+408 FLTAITANSERLA

-439 QQKENINPRNEINL
+439 QQKEKINIRQEINL
-453 IIESLETLAHEQNVE
+453 IIESIEALANDQNVE
-468 LINQINDDFYIHT
+468 LMNKLNDDLYIYT
-481 DKSAFRGIFLNLLN
+481 DKSTFRGIFLNLLN

-506 VTISTYKTKTNTVIT
+506 VTISSNKTKTNTIIT
-521 IEDNGYG
+521 VEDGGYG
-528 IEKNNLRR
+528 IEKNNLQR

-550 TNGSGLGLSLVKQQ
+550 TNGSGLGLSLVKQL

-569 GVVEVKSKINKGTT
+569 GAIDVKSKINKGTT
-583 FFVSFPLKVSII
+583 FFVSFPIKS
-595 E
+595 

>member
-1 MARSPFSI
+1 MTRSPFGI
-9 GFSRTFIL
+9 GFSRTFVL

-32 FSTFIYNNSRVQL
+32 FSTFIYNNSRTQL

-64 STNVD
+64 SVNVD

-94 DWIVIGDSA
+94 DWRVIGDSA
-103 VIKSNLSSLD
+103 VTKSNLSSLD

-119 RQEIGDALL
+119 RQEISDALL

-135 RKSDTTGRDL
+135 RKSDTTGRDF

-150 LRDKNDL
+150 LRDKDDL

-194 FLSLSVE
+194 FLSLNVE

-225 KIGPADSQV
+225 KKGPADSQV

-308 LDHINKLLKEL
+308 LAQINKLLKEL
-319 SVVNQIESQFSID
+319 SVVNQIESEFSID
-332 VGKNKRYFLLS
+332 IGKSKRYFLLS

-366 EERQKNLISD
+366 EERRKHLISD

-386 VILAGAETL
+386 VIRAGAETL
-395 QNGAINDINASEK
+395 QNGAINDKNASEK
-408 FLSAITANSERLA
+408 FLTAITANSERLA

-439 QQKENINPRNEINL
+439 QQKEKINIRQEINL
-453 IIESLETLAHEQNVE
+453 IFESIEALANDQNVE
-468 LINQINDDFYIHT
+468 LMNKLNDDLYIHT

-500 SKEGGL
+500 SKESGL
-506 VTISTYKTKTNTVIT
+506 VTISSNKTKTNTIIT
-521 IEDNGYG
+521 VEDGGYG
-528 IEKNNLRR
+528 IEKNNLQR

-550 TNGSGLGLSLVKQQ
+550 TNGSGLGLSLVKQL

-569 GVVEVKSKINKGTT
+569 GAIDVKSKINKGTT
-583 FFVSFPLKVSII
+583 FFVSFPIKS
-595 E
+595 

>member
-1 MARSPFSI
+1 MTRSPFSI

-32 FSTFIYNNSRVQL
+32 FSTFIYNNSRTQL

-51 QAQSINQSLPQLS
+51 QAQTINQSLPQLS
-64 STNVD
+64 SVNVD

-94 DWIVIGDSA
+94 DWSVIGDSA
-103 VIKSNLSSLD
+103 VTKSNLSSLD

-119 RQEIGDALL
+119 RQEISDALL

-135 RKSDTTGRDL
+135 RKSDTTGRDF

-150 LRDKNDL
+150 LRNKDDL

-194 FLSLSVE
+194 FLSLNVE

-225 KIGPADSQV
+225 KKGPADSQV

-294 KHQIFLKERIKSKK
+294 KHQIFLNERIQSKK
-308 LDHINKLLKEL
+308 LAQINKLLKKL
-319 SVVNQIESQFSID
+319 SAINQTESEFSID

-343 ASTINTSDD
+343 GSTINTSDD

-366 EERQKNLISD
+366 EERRKNLISD

-386 VILAGAETL
+386 VIRAGAETL
-395 QNGAINDINASEK
+395 QNGAINDKNASDK
-408 FLSAITANSERLA
+408 FLTAITANSERLA

-439 QQKENINPRNEINL
+439 QQKEKINLKHEINL
-453 IIESLETLAHEQNVE
+453 IIESIEALANDQNVT
-468 LINQINDDFYIHT
+468 LINKIGHDHYLHT
-481 DKSAFRGIFLNLLN
+481 DKVAFRGIFLNLLN

-500 SKEGGL
+500 SKESGL
-506 VTISTYKTKTNTVIT
+506 VTIASNVTNTNIVIAV
-521 IEDNGYG
+521 EDNGYG
-528 IEKNNLRR
+528 IEKNNLQR

-569 GVVEVKSKINKGTT
+569 GMIDVKSKINKGTT
-583 FFVSFPLKVSII
+583 FFVSFPIKS
-595 E
+595 

>member
-1 MARSPFSI
+1 MTRSPFGI

-51 QAQSINQSLPQLS
+51 QGQSINKSLPQLNS
-64 STNVD
+64 VNVD
-69 FDLLADQYAVTDDN
+69 FDFLADQYAVKDDN
-83 GNELRVSIINS
+83 GNELRVSLINS
-94 DWIVIGDSA
+94 DWIVVGDSA
-103 VIKSNLSSLD
+103 IAKSDLSSLD
-113 KHSPET
+113 RHSPET
-119 RQEIGDALL
+119 RQEINDALF

-135 RKSDTTGRDL
+135 RKSDTTGRDF

-150 LRDKNDL
+150 MRNKGDL

-166 PLDINASFYNFFV
+166 PLDINSSFYNFFV

-194 FLSLSVE
+194 FLSLNVE

-225 KIGPADSQV
+225 KKGPADNQV

-283 FVNDVALEIFG
+283 FVNDIALEIFG

-308 LDHINKLLKEL
+308 LSPINKLLKDL
-319 SVVNQIESQFSID
+319 SVANQVESEFSID
-332 VGKNKRYFLLS
+332 IGKTKRYFLLS

-358 DITSLKTI
+358 DITSLKTV
-366 EERQKNLISD
+366 EERRKNLISD

-386 VILAGAETL
+386 VIRAGAETL
-395 QNGAINDINASEK
+395 QNGAIKDKKVSEK
-408 FLSAITANSERLA
+408 FLTAITTNSERLA

-428 ELERIEQGQLY
+428 ELERIEQGQVY
-439 QQKENINPRNEINL
+439 QQKEKINLSKEINL
-453 IIESLETLAHEQNVE
+453 IIESIDALAKDQKVE
-468 LINQINDDFYIHT
+468 LLNKIDDDLYLHI
-481 DKSAFRGIFLNLLN
+481 DKMAFRAIFLNLLN

-506 VTISTYKTKTNTVIT
+506 VNISSYETDINKVIT
-521 IEDNGYG
+521 VEDNGYG
-528 IEKNNLRR
+528 IEKNNLQR

-569 GVVEVKSKINKGTT
+569 GVVDVKSKINKGTT
-583 FFVSFPLKVSII
+583 FFVSFPIKS
-595 E
+595 

>member
-1 MARSPFSI
+1 MTRSPFGI

-32 FSTFIYNNSRVQL
+32 FSTFIYNNSRTQL

-64 STNVD
+64 SVNVD

-94 DWIVIGDSA
+94 DWSVIGDSA
-103 VIKSNLSSLD
+103 VSKSNLSSLD

-119 RQEIGDALL
+119 RQEISDALL

-135 RKSDTTGRDL
+135 RKSDTTGRDF

-150 LRDKNDL
+150 LRNKDDL

-166 PLDINASFYNFFV
+166 PFDINASFYNFFV

-194 FLSLSVE
+194 FLSLNVE

-225 KIGPADSQV
+225 KKGPADSQV

-294 KHQIFLKERIKSKK
+294 KHQIFLNERIESKK
-308 LDHINKLLKEL
+308 LAQINKLLKKL
-319 SVVNQIESQFSID
+319 SAINQTESEFSID

-343 ASTINTSDD
+343 GSTINTSDD

-366 EERQKNLISD
+366 EERRKNLISD

-386 VILAGAETL
+386 VIRAGAETL
-395 QNGAINDINASEK
+395 QNGAINDKNASDK

-439 QQKENINPRNEINL
+439 QQKEKIHLKHEINL
-453 IIESLETLAHEQNVE
+453 IIESIEALANDQNVT
-468 LINQINDDFYIHT
+468 LINKIGHDHYLHT
-481 DKSAFRGIFLNLLN
+481 DKVAFRGIFLNLLN

-500 SKEGGL
+500 SKESGL
-506 VTISTYKTKTNTVIT
+506 VTIASNVTNTNIVIAV
-521 IEDNGYG
+521 EDNGYG
-528 IEKNNLRR
+528 IEKNNLQR

-569 GVVEVKSKINKGTT
+569 GMIDVKSKINKGTT
-583 FFVSFPLKVSII
+583 FFVSFPIKS
-595 E
+595 

>member
-1 MARSPFSI
+1 MTRSPFGI
-9 GFSRTFIL
+9 GFSRTFVL

-32 FSTFIYNNSRVQL
+32 FSTFIYNNSRTQL

-64 STNVD
+64 SVNVD

-94 DWIVIGDSA
+94 DWRVIGDSA
-103 VIKSNLSSLD
+103 VTKSNLSSLD

-119 RQEIGDALL
+119 RQEISDALL

-135 RKSDTTGRDL
+135 RKSDTTGRDF

-150 LRDKNDL
+150 LRDKDDL

-194 FLSLSVE
+194 FLSLNVE

-225 KIGPADSQV
+225 KKGPADSQV

-294 KHQIFLKERIKSKK
+294 KHQIFLKERIQSKK
-308 LDHINKLLKEL
+308 LAQINKLLKEL
-319 SVVNQIESQFSID
+319 SVVNQIESEFSID
-332 VGKNKRYFLLS
+332 IGKSKRYFLLS

-366 EERQKNLISD
+366 EERRKHLISD

-386 VILAGAETL
+386 VIRAGAETL
-395 QNGAINDINASEK
+395 QNGAINDKNASEK
-408 FLSAITANSERLA
+408 FLTAITANSERLA

-439 QQKENINPRNEINL
+439 QQKEKINIRQEINL
-453 IIESLETLAHEQNVE
+453 IFESIEALANDQNVE
-468 LINQINDDFYIHT
+468 LMNKLNDDLYIYT

-500 SKEGGL
+500 SKESGL
-506 VTISTYKTKTNTVIT
+506 VTISSNKTKTNTIIT
-521 IEDNGYG
+521 VEDGGYG
-528 IEKNNLRR
+528 IEKNNLQR

-550 TNGSGLGLSLVKQQ
+550 TNGSGLGLSLVKQL

-569 GVVEVKSKINKGTT
+569 GAIDVKSKINKGTT
-583 FFVSFPLKVSII
+583 FFVSFPIKS
-595 E
+595 

>member
-1 MARSPFSI
+1 MARSPIGI

-17 SSLFLFFIITIVTTI
+17 SSLFLFFIITIVSTI
-32 FSTFIYNNSRVQL
+32 FSTFIYNNSRLQL

-51 QAQSINQSLPQLS
+51 QAQSINQSLPKLS
-64 STNVD
+64 SVSLD
-69 FDLLADQYAVTDDN
+69 FDLLADQYAVKDDN

-113 KHSPET
+113 KHSPKT
-119 RQEIGDALL
+119 RQEISDALL

-150 LRDKNDL
+150 MRNKDDL
-157 SQGIIRVAL
+157 SEGIIRVAL

-194 FLSLSVE
+194 FLSLNVE

-208 SKLYEITQRAL
+208 SKLYEISQRAL

-294 KHQIFLKERIKSKK
+294 KHQIFLKERIQSKK
-308 LDHINKLLKEL
+308 LAHINKLLKEL
-319 SVVNQIESQFSID
+319 SVVNQIESEFSID
-332 VGKNKRYFLLS
+332 IGKTKRYFLLS

-366 EERQKNLISD
+366 EERRKNLISD

-386 VILAGAETL
+386 VIRAGAETL
-395 QNGAINDINASEK
+395 QNGAIKDKKASEK
-408 FLSAITANSERLA
+408 FLTAITANSERLA

-428 ELERIEQGQLY
+428 ELERIEQGPLY
-439 QQKENINPRNEINL
+439 QQKEKIYLRQEANL
-453 IIESLETLAHEQNVE
+453 IIESIEALANEKNVV
-468 LINQINDDFYIHT
+468 LINKIDDDRYLHI
-481 DKSAFRGIFLNLLN
+481 DKMAFRGIFLNLLN

-506 VTISTYKTKTNTVIT
+506 VIISSNETKTNTVIT
-521 IEDNGYG
+521 VEDNGYG
-528 IEKNNLRR
+528 IEKINLQR

-569 GVVEVKSKINKGTT
+569 GVVDVKSKINKGTT
-583 FFVSFPLKVSII
+583 FFVSFPIKS
-595 E
+595 

>member
-1 MARSPFSI
+1 MTRSPFGI

-32 FSTFIYNNSRVQL
+32 FSTFIYNNSRTQL

-64 STNVD
+64 SVNVD

-94 DWIVIGDSA
+94 DWSVIGDSA
-103 VIKSNLSSLD
+103 VTKSNLSSLD

-119 RQEIGDALL
+119 RQEISDALL

-135 RKSDTTGRDL
+135 RKSDTTGRDF

-150 LRDKNDL
+150 LRNKDDL

-194 FLSLSVE
+194 FLSLNVE

-225 KIGPADSQV
+225 KKGPADSQV

-294 KHQIFLKERIKSKK
+294 KHQIFLNERIQSKK
-308 LDHINKLLKEL
+308 LAQINKLLKKL
-319 SVVNQIESQFSID
+319 SAINQTESEFSID

-343 ASTINTSDD
+343 GSTINTSDD

-366 EERQKNLISD
+366 EERRKNLISD

-386 VILAGAETL
+386 VIRAGAETL
-395 QNGAINDINASEK
+395 QNGAINDKNASDK
-408 FLSAITANSERLA
+408 FLTAITANSERLA

-439 QQKENINPRNEINL
+439 QQKEKINLKHEINL
-453 IIESLETLAHEQNVE
+453 IIESIEALANDQNVT
-468 LINQINDDFYIHT
+468 LINKIGHDHYLHT
-481 DKSAFRGIFLNLLN
+481 DKVAFRGIFLNLLN

-500 SKEGGL
+500 SKESGL
-506 VTISTYKTKTNTVIT
+506 VTIASNVTNTNIVIAV
-521 IEDNGYG
+521 EDNGYG
-528 IEKNNLRR
+528 IEKNNLQR

-569 GVVEVKSKINKGTT
+569 GMIDVKSKINKGTT
-583 FFVSFPLKVSII
+583 FFVSFPIKS
-595 E
+595 

>member
-1 MARSPFSI
+1 MTRSPFSI

-32 FSTFIYNNSRVQL
+32 FSTFIYNNSRTQL

-51 QAQSINQSLPQLS
+51 QAQTINQSLPQLS
-64 STNVD
+64 SVNVD

-83 GNELRVSIINS
+83 GNVLRVSIINS
-94 DWIVIGDSA
+94 DWSVIGDSA
-103 VIKSNLSSLD
+103 VTKSNLSSLD

-119 RQEIGDALL
+119 RQEISDALL

-135 RKSDTTGRDL
+135 RKSDTTGRDF

-150 LRDKNDL
+150 LRNKDDL

-194 FLSLSVE
+194 FLSLNVE

-225 KIGPADSQV
+225 KKGPADSQV

-294 KHQIFLKERIKSKK
+294 KHQIFLNERIQSKK
-308 LDHINKLLKEL
+308 LAQINKLLKKL
-319 SVVNQIESQFSID
+319 SAINQTESEFSID

-343 ASTINTSDD
+343 GSTINTSDD

-366 EERQKNLISD
+366 EERRKNLISD

-386 VILAGAETL
+386 VIRAGAETL
-395 QNGAINDINASEK
+395 QNGAINDKNASDK
-408 FLSAITANSERLA
+408 FLTAITANSERLA

-439 QQKENINPRNEINL
+439 QQKEKINLKHEINL
-453 IIESLETLAHEQNVE
+453 IIESIEALANDQNVT
-468 LINQINDDFYIHT
+468 LINKIGHDHYLDT
-481 DKSAFRGIFLNLLN
+481 DKVAFRGIFLNLLN

-500 SKEGGL
+500 SKESGL
-506 VTISTYKTKTNTVIT
+506 VTIASNVTNTNIVIAV
-521 IEDNGYG
+521 EDNGYG
-528 IEKNNLRR
+528 IEKNNLQR

-569 GVVEVKSKINKGTT
+569 GMIDVKSKINKGTT
-583 FFVSFPLKVSII
+583 FFVSFPIKS
-595 E
+595 

>member
-1 MARSPFSI
+1 MTRSPFGI

-64 STNVD
+64 SVNVD

-83 GNELRVSIINS
+83 DNELRVTIINS
-94 DWIVIGDSA
+94 DWRVIGDSA
-103 VIKSNLSSLD
+103 VTKSNLSSLD

-119 RQEIGDALL
+119 RQEISDALL

-135 RKSDTTGRDL
+135 RKSDTTGRDF

-150 LRDKNDL
+150 LRDKDDL

-225 KIGPADSQV
+225 KVGPADSQV

-308 LDHINKLLKEL
+308 LAQINKLLKEL
-319 SVVNQIESQFSID
+319 SVVNQIESEFSID
-332 VGKNKRYFLLS
+332 IGKSKRYFLLS
-343 ASTINTSDD
+343 ASTINTSND

-366 EERQKNLISD
+366 EERRKHLISD
-376 ISHEIKTPVS
+376 ISHEIKTPIS
-386 VILAGAETL
+386 VIRAGAETL
-395 QNGAINDINASEK
+395 QNGAIKDKNASEK
-408 FLSAITANSERLA
+408 FLTAITANSERLA

-439 QQKENINPRNEINL
+439 QQKENINLRNEINL
-453 IIESLETLAHEQNVE
+453 IIESIETLANDQNVA
-468 LINQINDDFYIHT
+468 LINKINDDRFLHI
-481 DKSAFRGIFLNLLN
+481 DKMAFRGIFLNLLN

-506 VTISTYKTKTNTVIT
+506 VTITSNITNTNTVIAV
-521 IEDNGYG
+521 EDNGYG
-528 IEKNNLRR
+528 IEKNNLQR

-550 TNGSGLGLSLVKQQ
+550 TNGSGLGLSLVKQL

-569 GVVEVKSKINKGTT
+569 GTIDVKSKINKGTT
-583 FFVSFPLKVSII
+583 FFVSFPIKS
-595 E
+595 

>member
-1 MARSPFSI
+1 MTRSPFSI

-32 FSTFIYNNSRVQL
+32 FSTFIYNNSRTQL

-64 STNVD
+64 SVNVD

-83 GNELRVSIINS
+83 GNVLRVSIINS
-94 DWIVIGDSA
+94 DWSVIGDSA
-103 VIKSNLSSLD
+103 VTKSNLSSLD

-119 RQEIGDALL
+119 RQEISDALL

-135 RKSDTTGRDL
+135 RKSDTTGRDF

-150 LRDKNDL
+150 LRNKDDL

-194 FLSLSVE
+194 FLSLNVE

-225 KIGPADSQV
+225 KKGPADSQV

-294 KHQIFLKERIKSKK
+294 KHQIFLNERIQSKK
-308 LDHINKLLKEL
+308 LAQINKLLKKL
-319 SVVNQIESQFSID
+319 SAINQTESEFSID

-343 ASTINTSDD
+343 GSTINTSDD

-366 EERQKNLISD
+366 EERRKNLISD

-386 VILAGAETL
+386 VIRAGAETL
-395 QNGAINDINASEK
+395 QNGAINDKNASDK
-408 FLSAITANSERLA
+408 FLTAITANSERLA

-439 QQKENINPRNEINL
+439 QQKEKINLKHEINL
-453 IIESLETLAHEQNVE
+453 IIESIEALANDQNVT
-468 LINQINDDFYIHT
+468 LINKIGHDHYLHT
-481 DKSAFRGIFLNLLN
+481 DKVAFRGIFLNLLN

-500 SKEGGL
+500 SKESGL
-506 VTISTYKTKTNTVIT
+506 VTIASNVTNTNIVIAV
-521 IEDNGYG
+521 EDNGYG
-528 IEKNNLRR
+528 IEKNNLQR

-569 GVVEVKSKINKGTT
+569 GMIDVKSKINKGTT
-583 FFVSFPLKVSII
+583 FFVSFPIKS
-595 E
+595 

>member
-1 MARSPFSI
+1 MTRSPFSI

-32 FSTFIYNNSRVQL
+32 FSTFIYNNSRTQL

-51 QAQSINQSLPQLS
+51 QAQTINQSLPQLS
-64 STNVD
+64 SVNVD

-83 GNELRVSIINS
+83 GNVLRVSIINS
-94 DWIVIGDSA
+94 DWSVIGDSA
-103 VIKSNLSSLD
+103 VTKSNLSSLD

-119 RQEIGDALL
+119 RQEISDALL

-135 RKSDTTGRDL
+135 RKSDTTGRDF

-150 LRDKNDL
+150 LRNKDDL

-194 FLSLSVE
+194 FLSLNVE

-225 KIGPADSQV
+225 KKGPADSQV

-294 KHQIFLKERIKSKK
+294 KHQIFLNERIQSKK
-308 LDHINKLLKEL
+308 LAQINKLLKKL
-319 SVVNQIESQFSID
+319 SAINQTESEFSID

-343 ASTINTSDD
+343 GSTINTSDD

-366 EERQKNLISD
+366 EERRKNLISD

-386 VILAGAETL
+386 VIRAGAETL
-395 QNGAINDINASEK
+395 QNGAINDKNASDK
-408 FLSAITANSERLA
+408 FLTAITANSERLA

-439 QQKENINPRNEINL
+439 QQKEKINLKHEINL
-453 IIESLETLAHEQNVE
+453 IIESIEALANDQNVT
-468 LINQINDDFYIHT
+468 LINKIGHDHYLDI
-481 DKSAFRGIFLNLLN
+481 DKVAFRGIFLNLLN

-500 SKEGGL
+500 SKESGL
-506 VTISTYKTKTNTVIT
+506 VTIASNVTNTNIVIAV
-521 IEDNGYG
+521 EDNGYG
-528 IEKNNLRR
+528 IEKNNLQR

-569 GVVEVKSKINKGTT
+569 GMIDVKSKINKGTT
-583 FFVSFPLKVSII
+583 FFVSFPIKS
-595 E
+595 